1 MKSTQ
6 RRAALAAGFLAL
18 SLVGAPVVAQ
28 GPQQRGGPPNQDTPY
43 ILVGTFRSSDRK
55 LGTDMGDEL
64 RGRLQSEHSAKE
76 LYVIP
81 KVNIDNTLTASG
93 YRPDSALN
101 ASDLMELAKQL
112 RGEEV
117 IDGSIEKAGNGVHV
131 ESRLLMKT
139 GQTIVTQPLPPLD
152 AKDAGDAAKQIERNL
167 TAASKA
173 IPAYK
178 LCTNDL
184 RAQKYDEAIKDARTG
199 LTEYPQS
206 NLARLCILQADGQ
219 KKASPDSIIAVAS
232 AINAVDPTNMQALA
246 YLSDAF
252 AQKGDTAKSIETS
265 LKIYKLDPSNTSIA
279 TSIVMLLANS
289 GAPDKALPIID
300 TLLVNNP
307 GDASM
312 LHTKWLLQLRA
323 KQYKQAIATGE
334 EWVKADTTA
343 ATLDY
348 YQRQIGAAQA
358 DSNAALVQT
367 LAARAAQ
374 KFPKD
379 ASLSLLLAQSYRK
392 SGQLQQALQSAERG
406 TQIDP
411 KNTTAWLFA
420 ITIANE
426 MKQPDTVLALAK
438 AGVAAG
444 ANKDTLSLTIL
455 GPAGEAIK
463 KAQESKSRDDWM
475 SALKIAQMVD
485 SIAPSPQSKYFIG
498 VSSFYV
504 ASSIM
509 DVVQAHAKAGATKK
523 EERTLACS
531 SAKDAED
538 MFATTS
544 MAMPMGGSVDKDTA
558 GKIMGAV
565 QQYTDYIGQV
575 KKAYC
580 K

>member
-18 SLVGAPVVAQ
+18 SFLGAPVVAQ

-43 ILVGTFRSSDRK
+43 ILVGTFRSTDRK

-64 RGRLQSEHSAKE
+64 RNRLQSEHSAKD

-112 RGEEV
+112 RGEQV
-117 IDGSIEKAGNGVHV
+117 IDGSIEKAGSGVRV

-139 GQTIVTQPLPPLD
+139 GQQIVTQPLPTVD
-152 AKDAGDAAKQIERNL
+152 AKDPGDAAKQIERNIS
-167 TAASKA
+167 AASKA

-184 RAQKYDEAIKDARTG
+184 RAAKYPEAIKDARTG

-206 NLARLCILQADGQ
+206 NLARLCILQAYGQ
-219 KKASPDSIIAVAS
+219 QKAPADSIIAVAS
-232 AINAVDPTNMQALA
+232 AIAATDPTSMIALA
-246 YLSDAF
+246 NLADAY
-252 AQKGDTAKSIETS
+252 AAKGDTAKSIETS
-265 LKIYKLDPSNTSIA
+265 LKIYRLDPSNTSVA
-279 TSIVMLLANS
+279 TSIVQQLAQS

-300 TLLVNNP
+300 SLLVNNP
-307 GDASM
+307 GDPNM
-312 LHTKWLLQLRA
+312 LRTKWLLQLRA

-334 EWVKADTTA
+334 ELAKVDTSV

-348 YQRQIGAAQA
+348 FQRMIGAAQS
-358 DSNAALVQT
+358 DSNAAAVQQ
-367 LAARAAQ
+367 LAARAGQ
-374 KFPKD
+374 RFPKD
-379 ASLSLLLAQSYRK
+379 PSFPLLLAQSYRK
-392 SGQLQQALQSAERG
+392 SGQLQQALQAAERA

-426 MKQPDTVLALAK
+426 MNQPDSVLALAK

-444 ANKDTLSLTIL
+444 ASKDTLSQTIL
-455 GPAGEAIK
+455 GPAGAAIK

-475 SALKIAQMVD
+475 AALKIAQTVD

-498 VSSFYV
+498 VSSFQV
-504 ASSIM
+504 ATLIM
-509 DVVQAHAKAGATKK
+509 DDVQAHAKAGATKK

-531 SAKDAED
+531 SAKEAED

-544 MAMPMGGSVDKDTA
+544 MAMPAGGAVDKDTA